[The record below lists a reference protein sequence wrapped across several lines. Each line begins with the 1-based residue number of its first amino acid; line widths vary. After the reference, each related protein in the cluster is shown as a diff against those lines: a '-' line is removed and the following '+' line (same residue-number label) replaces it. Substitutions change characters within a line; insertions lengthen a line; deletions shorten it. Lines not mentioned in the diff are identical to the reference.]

1 MLVDWVRLVVGVT
14 KGPVGKEGAEY
25 IGLVGVE
32 GKNGDR
38 EKNEWMEGEKDGRR
52 KVSLWI
58 FPLQELQ
65 QTAHWTVSR

>member
-38 EKNEWMEGEKDGRR
+38 EKNGWK
-52 KVSLWI
+52 
-58 FPLQELQ
+58 
-65 QTAHWTVSR
+65 